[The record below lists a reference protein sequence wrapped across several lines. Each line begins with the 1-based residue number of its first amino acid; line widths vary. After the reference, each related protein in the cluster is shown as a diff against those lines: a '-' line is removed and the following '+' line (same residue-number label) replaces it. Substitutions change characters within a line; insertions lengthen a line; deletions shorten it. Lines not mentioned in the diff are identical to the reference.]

1 MKILFYNPWPNQNK
15 WILSIKK
22 KFVGYQIYTLKDKF
36 KFEDIECAI
45 IWNLPDNIFKKLSRL
60 KVIFSLGAGVD
71 HILKL
76 PSYKDTPIFR
86 IKDTN
91 MSKRMFNHILSQVL
105 YYQLKLKKFEN
116 GKIKKKWLEEEE
128 TLLNQQITI
137 GILGAGFLGNEV
149 GKNLKKLNY
158 NIIGYKNSKN
168 NTKIP
173 FEVFTK
179 NQIDIFLKK
188 SDIVVSILPATLA
201 TNNFIDKTFLKKM
214 KREGLLI
221 NVGRGNSI
229 NEKHLI
235 KHLIKNKDFYV
246 SLDVFK
252 NEPLTKNHKFWDL
265 PNVTITPHIAAVTDI
280 ESSVNY
286 IFKRINSIKKVKK
299 IKSEVNLKKG
309 Y

>member
-22 KFVGYQIYTLKDKF
+22 KFIGYQIYTLKDKF

-60 KVIFSLGAGVD
+60 TVIFSLGAGVD

-235 KHLIKNKDFYV
+235 NHLIKNKDFYV

-265 PNVTITPHIAAVTDI
+265 PNITITPHIAAVTDI
-280 ESSVNY
+280 ESSVIY

>member
-15 WILSIKK
+15 WILSIKR
-22 KFVGYQIYTLKDKF
+22 KFVGYEIYTLKDKF

-105 YYQLKLKKFEN
+105 YYQLKLKKIEN

-158 NIIGYKNSKN
+158 NIIGYKNSKK

-188 SDIVVSILPATLA
+188 SDIVVSILPATSA
-201 TNNFIDKTFLKKM
+201 TNNFIDQTFLKKM

-235 KHLIKNKDFYV
+235 NHLMKHKDFYA

-286 IFKRINSIKKVKK
+286 IFKRINNIKKVKK

>member
-221 NVGRGNSI
+221 NVGRGNAI

-235 KHLIKNKDFYV
+235 NHLIKNKDFYV

>member
-137 GILGAGFLGNEV
+137 GILGVGFLGNEV

-201 TNNFIDKTFLKKM
+201 TNNFIDQTFLKKM

-229 NEKHLI
+229 NENNLI
-235 KHLIKNKDFYV
+235 NHLIKNKDFYV

>member
-235 KHLIKNKDFYV
+235 NHLIKNKDFYV

-286 IFKRINSIKKVKK
+286 IFKRINNIKKVKK

>member
-22 KFVGYQIYTLKDKF
+22 KFIGYQIYTLKDKF

-158 NIIGYKNSKN
+158 NIIGYKNSKK

-214 KREGLLI
+214 KKEGLLI

-235 KHLIKNKDFYV
+235 NHLIKNKDFYV

-252 NEPLTKNHKFWDL
+252 SEPLTKNHKFWDL

>member
-60 KVIFSLGAGVD
+60 KIIFSLGAGVD

-188 SDIVVSILPATLA
+188 SDIVVSILPATSA
-201 TNNFIDKTFLKKM
+201 TNNFIDQTFLKKM

-229 NEKHLI
+229 NENNLI
-235 KHLIKNKDFYV
+235 NHLIKNKDFYV

>member
-60 KVIFSLGAGVD
+60 KVIISLGAGVD

-201 TNNFIDKTFLKKM
+201 TNNFIDQTFLKKM
-214 KREGLLI
+214 KRKGLLI
-221 NVGRGNSI
+221 NVGRGNAI

-235 KHLIKNKDFYV
+235 SHLIKNKDFYV

-252 NEPLTKNHKFWDL
+252 KEPLTKNHKFWDL

-286 IFKRINSIKKVKK
+286 IFKRINNIKKVKK

>member
-45 IWNLPDNIFKKLSRL
+45 IWNLPDNIFKKLNRL
-60 KVIFSLGAGVD
+60 KIIFSLGAGVD

-158 NIIGYKNSKN
+158 NIIGYKNSKK

-179 NQIDIFLKK
+179 NQIDIFLEK
-188 SDIVVSILPATLA
+188 SDIVVSILPATST
-201 TNNFIDKTFLKKM
+201 TNNFIDQTFLKKM

-235 KHLIKNKDFYV
+235 NHLIKNKDFYV

-286 IFKRINSIKKVKK
+286 IFKRISSIKKIKK
-299 IKSEVNLKKG
+299 IKSDVNLKKG

>member
-45 IWNLPDNIFKKLSRL
+45 IWNLSDNIFKKLSRL

-235 KHLIKNKDFYV
+235 NHLIKNKDFYV

>member
-60 KVIFSLGAGVD
+60 KVIISLGAGVD

-116 GKIKKKWLEEEE
+116 GKIKKQWLEEEE

-168 NTKIP
+168 NTKI
-173 FEVFTK
+173 
-179 NQIDIFLKK
+179 L
-188 SDIVVSILPATLA
+188 
-201 TNNFIDKTFLKKM
+201 
-214 KREGLLI
+214 
-221 NVGRGNSI
+221 
-229 NEKHLI
+229 
-235 KHLIKNKDFYV
+235 
-246 SLDVFK
+246 
-252 NEPLTKNHKFWDL
+252 
-265 PNVTITPHIAAVTDI
+265 
-280 ESSVNY
+280 
-286 IFKRINSIKKVKK
+286 
-299 IKSEVNLKKG
+299 
-309 Y
+309 

>member
-22 KFVGYQIYTLKDKF
+22 KFIGYQIYTLKDKF

-137 GILGAGFLGNEV
+137 GILGVGFLGNEV

-235 KHLIKNKDFYV
+235 NHLIKNKDFYV

-252 NEPLTKNHKFWDL
+252 NEPLNKNHKFWDL
-265 PNVTITPHIAAVTDI
+265 QNVTITPHIAAVTDI

>member
-22 KFVGYQIYTLKDKF
+22 KFIGYQIYTLKDKF

-137 GILGAGFLGNEV
+137 GILGAGLLGNEV

-201 TNNFIDKTFLKKM
+201 TNNFIDQTFLKKM
-214 KREGLLI
+214 KRKSLLI
-221 NVGRGNSI
+221 NVGRGNAI

-235 KHLIKNKDFYV
+235 SHLIKNKDFYV

-265 PNVTITPHIAAVTDI
+265 PNITITPHIAAVTDI

>member
-22 KFVGYQIYTLKDKF
+22 KFIGYQIYTLKDKF

-179 NQIDIFLKK
+179 NKIDIFLKK

-235 KHLIKNKDFYV
+235 NHLIKNKDFYV

>member
-22 KFVGYQIYTLKDKF
+22 KFIGYQIYTLKDKF

>member
-45 IWNLPDNIFKKLSRL
+45 IWNLPNNIFKKLSRL

-235 KHLIKNKDFYV
+235 NHLIKNKDFYV

-252 NEPLTKNHKFWDL
+252 NEPLNKNHKFWDL
-265 PNVTITPHIAAVTDI
+265 QNVTITPHIAAVTDI

>member
-229 NEKHLI
+229 NENHLI
-235 KHLIKNKDFYV
+235 NHLIKNKDFYV

>member
-22 KFVGYQIYTLKDKF
+22 KFIGYQIYTLKDKF

-137 GILGAGFLGNEV
+137 GILGVGFLGNEV

-201 TNNFIDKTFLKKM
+201 TNNFIDQTFLKKM

-229 NEKHLI
+229 NENNLI
-235 KHLIKNKDFYV
+235 NHLIKNKDFYV

>member
-1 MKILFYNPWPNQNK
+1 
-15 WILSIKK
+15 
-22 KFVGYQIYTLKDKF
+22 
-36 KFEDIECAI
+36 
-45 IWNLPDNIFKKLSRL
+45 
-60 KVIFSLGAGVD
+60 
-71 HILKL
+71 
-76 PSYKDTPIFR
+76 
-86 IKDTN
+86 

-201 TNNFIDKTFLKKM
+201 TNNFIDQTFLKKM

-235 KHLIKNKDFYV
+235 NHLIKNKDFYV